1 MQNTETREDAVR
13 RSREVNTRGALIF
26 AFWLAAGTIVVA
38 VAMYG
43 LFRAMQKKEDAADR
57 PLAPAVAASL
67 QRTPPEPRLEA
78 MPLVPRQKLHAEE
91 DAVLTS
97 YAWVDKPGGFVRI
110 PVDRAMELLVSEAC
124 RHPSRWPPRVPCPCP
139 APRLRPPPLP
149 RARSRSDDPSQLR
162 PSSRAP

>member
-43 LFRAMQKKEDAADR
+43 LFRAMQKKEDAADQ

-78 MPLVPRQKLHAEE
+78 MPLVPRQKLRAEE

-97 YAWVDKPGGFVRI
+97 YAWVDKPRGFVRI
-110 PVDRAMELLVSEAC
+110 PVDRAMELLVE
-124 RHPSRWPPRVPCPCP
+124 RGLPPAKPMSAQVPMPMPGAAP
-139 APRLRPPPLP
+139 AP
-149 RARSRSDDPSQLR
+149 AAA
-162 PSSRAP
+162 APEQKR

>member
-78 MPLVPRQKLHAEE
+78 MPLVPRQKLRAEE

-97 YAWVDKPGGFVRI
+97 YAWVDKPRGFVRI
-110 PVDRAMELLVSEAC
+110 PVDRAMELLVE
-124 RHPSRWPPRVPCPCP
+124 RGLPPAKPMSAQVPMPMPGAAP
-139 APRLRPPPLP
+139 AP
-149 RARSRSDDPSQLR
+149 AAA
-162 PSSRAP
+162 APEQKR